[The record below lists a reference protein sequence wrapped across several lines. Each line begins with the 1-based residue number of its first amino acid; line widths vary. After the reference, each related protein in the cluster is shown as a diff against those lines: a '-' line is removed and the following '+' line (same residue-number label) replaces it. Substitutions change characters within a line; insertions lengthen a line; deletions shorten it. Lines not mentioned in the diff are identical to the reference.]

1 MSDFFTSLS
10 PHFHATM
17 RLRYVMFFCIVKESI
32 RSPSRIVFTISRFH
46 VHIYVISRCFCMNHN
61 ISLMKSWKQENTKMA
76 TWNHTT
82 WKFENVKSVKP
93 VNSQSRMWT
102 HQTDK
107 KTMVGA
113 HVHSYW
119 SDILRVHTQ
128 RPTENRN
135 FLFLKTAPMSSN
147 WIVQWKDATT
157 RGHSTCVSSTSQL
170 IHN

>member
-82 WKFENVKSVKP
+82 WKFENVKTWKAWNQWIHRVCEHTRLIRKQWSVHM
-93 VNSQSRMWT
+93 SIHIDLIYYEYT
-102 HQTDK
+102 HRDRRRIEISFFWRQPQCPLIELFSE
-107 KTMVGA
+107 KTPPHVGIP
-113 HVHSYW
+113 HVYHPPAS
-119 SDILRVHTQ
+119 
-128 RPTENRN
+128 
-135 FLFLKTAPMSSN
+135 
-147 WIVQWKDATT
+147 
-157 RGHSTCVSSTSQL
+157 
-170 IHN
+170 